1 MQSDFFLNGHE
12 GVSFLVLATVA
23 FSANS
28 FLLRI
33 KIPFRHYLIGIT
45 NPFFLKRVLSQGK
58 DNTCISP
65 HVVYLAGPEVKY
77 VCCSC
82 AVPEILLTV
91 SDENTTIF
99 IHLIRSEIFRIT
111 LSLMI

>member
-12 GVSFLVLATVA
+12 GVSYLASGGFPRFQLTVLW
-23 FSANS
+23 
-28 FLLRI
+28 I

-58 DNTCISP
+58 DSTIP

-77 VCCSC
+77 VFQ
-82 AVPEILLTV
+82 VY
-91 SDENTTIF
+91 
-99 IHLIRSEIFRIT
+99 HLWGFT
-111 LSLMI
+111 N